1 MNDTVFV
8 NIAGLR
14 STTKKTVKKENYKNY
29 TLSNDRINDQSNIR
43 ETTYMLLQPAQ
54 NIAMTMNLNTKNF
67 HSLIEISV
75 KLNKAI
81 KAQRKLSTPLS
92 RKEKMIWEQ
101 KLNLWIEHNYEDPG
115 IIKESEYWS
124 LMNDKI

>member
-1 MNDTVFV
+1 
-8 NIAGLR
+8 
-14 STTKKTVKKENYKNY
+14 
-29 TLSNDRINDQSNIR
+29 
-43 ETTYMLLQPAQ
+43 
-54 NIAMTMNLNTKNF
+54 MTMNLNTKNF

-81 KAQRKLSTPLS
+81 KGERKLSTPLS

-124 LMNDKI
+124 LMNDKF